1 MITKGIV
8 VSIPKDSDSNKYEV
22 RLPFFEDAT
31 VDSEEMIYEAT
42 LSEAPG
48 IIQGYAVGDVVYCAF
63 EDNDNG
69 RPVIVG
75 KLFSQ
80 TIDNT
85 GADIKTLDLEVTNK
99 ATLPS
104 STTIGDATEQDV
116 ANIKDIK
123 NKVSKMGDTIFGSL
137 TFGNTVQ
144 FTAGK
149 RIYLVNNG
157 EVIKNIT
164 SDDLFSAAAMDLSV
178 KVNKSGDTMTGNLYF
193 ANTNNTSTSG
203 STPRGVYGAVANNDG
218 WRIVGLGAD
227 NEGSLEI
234 ATNDDGNEPIYVR
247 QYSGGGSTAG
257 FVTIARTLTL
267 LDGNGNTSIPG
278 NIAAGGNIT
287 TTSENVLNFKGTV
300 NTYNLITAKD
310 AHDQNGAGVIFGGAG
325 GFTIIGGGESAT
337 TAYNSAGVGASS
349 EQMLITNDNAVQ
361 ISTNL
366 QNGWD
371 NRRTFTFT
379 TNGEMYINGTPSSWI
394 SARNYTVAY
403 NNGNTSGNTT
413 SFYPFAGG
421 KSATGS
427 WSIGTLSDNLY
438 FSYTTDTNYS
448 ASNNAANSYYITSGG
463 WFSGTANKADSV
475 PASGVTGLIDKIY
488 PVGSIYMSVNSTSPA
503 TLFGGTWEQLKDRFL
518 LGAGNTYSNGA
529 TGGEATHTLT
539 TNEMPAHSHTG
550 KVHKTDGHYT
560 GDVNETRTWSD
571 PDTEVRIT
579 NSVGGGAAHNNM
591 PPYLV
596 VYMWKR
602 TK

>member
-99 ATLPS
+99 ANLPS

-227 NEGSLEI
+227 NDGSLEI

-247 QYSGGGSTAG
+247 QYSGGGGSAG

-267 LDGNGNTSIPG
+267 LDVNGNTTIPG
-278 NIAAGGNIT
+278 SVTTAGNISINNKGRGYYLLDST
-287 TTSENVLNFKGTV
+287 GTSYPAAYDNQSNLWVGATATASTHHRGGT
-300 NTYNLITAKD
+300 YI
-310 AHDQNGAGVIFGGAG
+310 
-325 GFTIIGGGESAT
+325 
-337 TAYNSAGVGASS
+337 SAGY
-349 EQMLITNDNAVQ
+349 
-361 ISTNL
+361 
-366 QNGWD
+366 NG
-371 NRRTFTFT
+371 
-379 TNGEMYINGTPSSWI
+379 
-394 SARNYTVAY
+394 
-403 NNGNTSGNTT
+403 TSGNTT
-413 SFYPFAGG
+413 IYVCVP
-421 KSATGS
+421 
-427 WSIGTLSDNLY
+427 N
-438 FSYTTDTNYS
+438 
-448 ASNNAANSYYITSGG
+448 ASNNGGTNYGVYHTGNKPTKSDVGLGNVDNTADANKSVNYANSAG
-463 WFSGTANKADSV
+463 SV
-475 PASGVTGLIDKIY
+475 SVNGVTGLIDKIY

-518 LGAGNTYSNGA
+518 LGAGSTYSNGA